1 MAVPRI
7 SKEEL
12 KQRLE
17 GGQDVNLRVL
27 DVRLKYPYEHSSVKL
42 PGARRMAADALD
54 LSQLAPNTDIVTY
67 DSDPDEVTSAHVAG
81 ELIRRG
87 YKAAALKGGIA
98 EWMAANFP
106 VEAKE
111 SPRPAP
117 PAAGAPKA

>member
-1 MAVPRI
+1 MSVPRI

-17 GGQDVNLRVL
+17 GEQAANLTIL
-27 DVRLKYPYEHSSVKL
+27 DVRLKYPYEHSSVRL
-42 PGARRMAADALD
+42 PGAVRMLSDALD
-54 LSQLAPNTDIVTY
+54 LSRLPSDKDVVTY

-87 YKAAALKGGIA
+87 YRAAALKGGIA

-106 VEAKE
+106 VETKE

-117 PAAGAPKA
+117 PAARAEKA